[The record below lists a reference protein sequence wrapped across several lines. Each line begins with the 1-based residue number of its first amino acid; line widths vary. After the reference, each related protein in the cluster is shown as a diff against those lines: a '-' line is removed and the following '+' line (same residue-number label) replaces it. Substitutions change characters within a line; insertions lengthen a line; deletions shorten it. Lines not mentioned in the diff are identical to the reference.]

1 MGINKFEGLW
11 WTKIWLIP
19 ESELFLK
26 NISVLRIIQGK
37 KLQVIH
43 QMLLYRDQ

>member
-26 NISVLRIIQGK
+26 NCVLRIIQGK